1 MIVCS
6 CDSPTPFLAAQSA
19 GAVEL
24 DIRAA
29 NRIRLLQA
37 FPDRSRQKPPTA
49 WLARRSQSSGITVGG
64 LPEGHTQRILVVD
77 DDPTVTKVLRRGLSY
92 DGYIVDTAA
101 TGRQALTMARDHT
114 PDLVILDL
122 MLPELDGFDVLER
135 LRLAD
140 ASLPVMMLTA
150 RDGAADQVKG
160 LELGADDYV
169 IKPFR
174 FEVLSARVKALLRRC
189 EQDRPEVMHF
199 ENLSLD
205 TGTRRAQRGER
216 MIDLTST
223 EYELL
228 RQFLLHPRRV
238 VAKHVLMERVWG
250 FEVEGSSNI
259 VEVYVKQ
266 LRQKLEANGEPRLIH
281 TFRGAGYVLREA

>member
-1 MIVCS
+1 
-6 CDSPTPFLAAQSA
+6 
-19 GAVEL
+19 
-24 DIRAA
+24 
-29 NRIRLLQA
+29 
-37 FPDRSRQKPPTA
+37 
-49 WLARRSQSSGITVGG
+49 
-64 LPEGHTQRILVVD
+64 
-77 DDPTVTKVLRRGLSY
+77 
-92 DGYIVDTAA
+92 VDTAA
-101 TGRQALTMARDHT
+101 NGRQALGVARDHT

-140 ASLPVMMLTA
+140 ANLPVMMLTA

-189 EQDRPEVMHF
+189 EQDRPEVMRF
-199 ENLSLD
+199 DDLSLD

-266 LRQKLEANGEPRLIH
+266 LRQKLEANGEPRLIY
-281 TFRGAGYVLREA
+281 TFRGAGYLLREP